1 MKPIFINFTDENG
14 EKTKTFTTCSMKTG
28 IVDSIFDIAERAEKL
43 ETSKVTI
50 SEVRAFN
57 NDLKSLILEVFKYQ
71 FSFEDLNEQVEQ
83 EELMK
88 VFRDICNSIGSGL
101 KKN

>member
-28 IVDSIFDIAERAEKL
+28 IVDSVFDIAERAEKL

-71 FSFEDLNEQVEQ
+71 FSFDDLNEQVEQ

-88 VFRDICNSIGSGL
+88 VFKDICGAIGSGL

>member
-71 FSFEDLNEQVEQ
+71 FSFDDLNEQVEQ

-88 VFRDICNSIGSGL
+88 VFKDICGAIGSGL